1 MHHRHY
7 RTPLWVSVVAALAM
21 LVATTLLFGGVTH
34 AAADEAQSSSGIEV
48 ASTATTGHQ
57 MTAEI
62 TRVTSAGTHITSSV
76 SASGTWAVA
85 KLETG
90 QSFTVDA
97 GAYLK
102 WASSFPFVLDSGE
115 QIGDCTVSEGSL
127 TCTVNTIPASVANK
141 TDISG
146 HWWATA
152 RVQESSV
159 GRTVTELT
167 LNGKTT
173 SVTFGDSN
181 GDGTCDRDCGP
192 VHYSYV
198 TADNFKAGWLNADG
212 STSWMISWLVEPG
225 AEYTI
230 HDFNTRLSSD
240 VDCAKGNT
248 WNPNTTI
255 KVKAAKVDDSTIKLT
270 APSDAKVCVTYTPE
284 KMVPPAGAKTV
295 TNTASVN
302 GTKYE
307 SSVEIKASGGTDG
320 DGTTIP
326 EPTPSTTPSP
336 TPSVT
341 PALSPTP
348 TATPTPEPTPS
359 TPSVTPEPTPSP
371 SPSTTPEP
379 SPSAPSPAP
388 SPTPSVTPT
397 PSPST
402 TPTRRPVPLP
412 TPVIERYKEPTPS
425 AIPTPAP
432 QHKKLAVTGATGSAI
447 AGAVA
452 LLTAG
457 VATLWMRRR
466 QTTHPEG

>member
-76 SASGTWAVA
+76 SASGTWAVG

-192 VHYSYV
+192 VHYPYASI
-198 TADNFKAGWLNADG
+198 DNFKAGWVNPDN
-212 STSWMISWLVEPG
+212 TVSWMISWVTTPG
-225 AEYTI
+225 TEYTI
-230 HDFNTRLSSD
+230 HDENTRLSTAVECSTD
-240 VDCAKGNT
+240 ET
-248 WNPNTTI
+248 WDPKTVI
-255 KVKAAKVDDSTIKLT
+255 KVTATQIDNKTVKMT
-270 APSDAKVCVTYTPE
+270 APEGSKVCVTYTPDP
-284 KMVPPAGAKTV
+284 VNPDGAKAV
-295 TNTASVN
+295 TNVATVN
-302 GTKYE
+302 GVRYE
-307 SSVEIKASGGTDG
+307 KTVEIKANGGTDG
-320 DGTTIP
+320 DGTTP
-326 EPTPSTTPSP
+326 APQPTPTPSATP
-336 TPSVT
+336 TP
-341 PALSPTP
+341 A
-348 TATPTPEPTPS
+348 PTPEPTPEPS
-359 TPSVTPEPTPSP
+359 PSPSLTPAPTPSP
-371 SPSTTPEP
+371 SAPN
-379 SPSAPSPAP
+379 PSA
-388 SPTPSVTPT
+388 TPNPT

-402 TPTRRPVPLP
+402 S
-412 TPVIERYKEPTPS
+412 TPVT
-425 AIPTPAP
+425 PTPAP
-432 QHKKLAVTGATGSAI
+432 SASPTPSTSPTPAPSVTPSTSPAPAPTQEPAPARQHKLAVTGTDGDATALAI
-447 AGAVA
+447 VF
-452 LLTAG
+452 LTVGG
-457 VATLWMRRR
+457 VAFLARRR
-466 QTTHPEG
+466 QTAHPER

>member
-1 MHHRHY
+1 MSRHTK
-7 RTPLWVSVVAALAM
+7 TPLRVSMLAI
-21 LVATTLLFGGVTH
+21 LVGIIGMLLFGGASYATN
-34 AAADEAQSSSGIEV
+34 EAQSSSGIEV

-62 TRVTSAGTHITSSV
+62 TRVTSSGTHVTSSV
-76 SASGTWAVA
+76 RVDGTWATE
-85 KLETG
+85 KLEIG
-90 QSFTVDA
+90 QSFSVHANVD
-97 GAYLK
+97 LK
-102 WASSFPFVLDSGE
+102 WATNFPFVLDGGE
-115 QIGDCTVSEGSL
+115 RIGDCTVDNTAL
-127 TCTVNTIPASVANK
+127 TCTVDTVPDTMVNK
-141 TDISG
+141 TNVTG
-146 HWWATA
+146 HWWSAA
-152 RVQESSV
+152 RIQESAV
-159 GRTVTELT
+159 
-167 LNGKTT
+167 GKTT
-173 SVTFGDSN
+173 AEFILEGKTSTVTFGDSN

-255 KVKAAKVDDSTIKLT
+255 KVKAAKVDASTIKLT

-341 PALSPTP
+341 PAPSPTP